1 MLERQT
7 ETPVATPYPSPR
19 SPRAVQ
25 SRRNA
30 IARRKLEKLRDRVL
44 LRAALA
50 DVWDKTVGK

>member
-1 MLERQT
+1 MLESQT
-7 ETPVATPYPSPR
+7 ETPAATPSPSPPSPR
-19 SPRAVQ
+19 AEQ

-50 DVWDKTVGK
+50 DLWDKTVGK